1 MSTATISDPRERAV
15 RAGLVALSAA
25 TLGLAAFMAADP
37 RGFVADVGPFGE
49 ANAHYVRDLST
60 FTAAYGAGLAIAVM
74 RPSWRVPVLGVGVIQ
89 GVLHL
94 VNHVADAGAADPP
107 AMGVVNAVLVAALT
121 AVTAWLLVTAA
132 RAEEGR

>member
-1 MSTATISDPRERAV
+1 
-15 RAGLVALSAA
+15 
-25 TLGLAAFMAADP
+25 
-37 RGFVADVGPFGE
+37 
-49 ANAHYVRDLST
+49 
-60 FTAAYGAGLAIAVM
+60 M